1 VYVRIN
7 YENEDLI
14 EARRLRVFR
23 LNFFGIHA
31 LTVRQN
37 DHIFAPAGDRESAIS
52 INEAQIPCTQPT
64 IAYRFRGLVWRPVVS
79 LHQHWTSDPH
89 FADAFVIWRID
100 SDSYT
105 AKRYSNRSDVIVS
118 GGRDRCRSGGFG

>member
-1 VYVRIN
+1 M
-7 YENEDLI
+7 ENFAGRGVLVLRNSEDADLFD
-14 EARRLRVFR
+14 ERRLRVVR
-23 LNFFGIHA
+23 LKFFGIHVLA
-31 LTVRQN
+31 VRQN

-118 GGRDRCRSGGFG
+118 ER